1 MEVALRAKSSGD
13 SSRSVSEIIFPF
25 CHFFP
30 FCSEKWERHHV
41 VLEEVSVTR
50 EIMDKQPVLEEGEHD
65 VPAGH
70 FFTPKL
76 YLQR

>member
-1 MEVALRAKSSGD
+1 M
-13 SSRSVSEIIFPF
+13 
-25 CHFFP
+25 
-30 FCSEKWERHHV
+30 

-50 EIMDKQPVLEEGEHD
+50 EIMDAQPVLEEGEHD